1 MDISRKE
8 KKILKEQRRQEEEEK
23 RREEELFGIESK
35 KSFNKKPLIIIT
47 VCAFIIALL
56 ISMVMLW
63 GMFFKN
69 DNTLG
74 KELKVT
80 DSAYMQIPKEWEDY
94 EVDYDSGGTSFSNS
108 QDINKNYY
116 FYFDTNEYKDNI
128 ENNIDNW
135 ISFQKESVEIK
146 NKIDLNIDDR
156 EAIMIEYEDD
166 MGEGYSTYSRY
177 YAIQN
182 GDNVVYIL
190 FTTDKNDFSELEKA
204 LETFHF

>member
-1 MDISRKE
+1 M
-8 KKILKEQRRQEEEEK
+8 KEQRRQEEEEK

-94 EVDYDSGGTSFSNS
+94 EVDYGSGGTSFSNS
-108 QDINKNYY
+108 PG
-116 FYFDTNEYKDNI
+116 
-128 ENNIDNW
+128 
-135 ISFQKESVEIK
+135 
-146 NKIDLNIDDR
+146 L
-156 EAIMIEYEDD
+156 
-166 MGEGYSTYSRY
+166 
-177 YAIQN
+177 
-182 GDNVVYIL
+182 
-190 FTTDKNDFSELEKA
+190 
-204 LETFHF
+204 